1 MRKVRPKITRQKQK
15 LVVVC
20 TAAIHNVCVTQLVC
34 MLSCGKVDKSKML
47 CVKSLGF
54 ELWWRQ
60 ERNMSLDEDPCVC
73 VIALCS
79 EQALTAL

>member
-47 CVKSLGF
+47 CVKSLG
-54 ELWWRQ
+54 L
-60 ERNMSLDEDPCVC
+60 SCGDK
-73 VIALCS
+73 S
-79 EQALTAL
+79 ETCPWTKTPVSA